1 MGKPTGFMEYKR
13 EKTKEL
19 PPLERIRN
27 FKEYTTKL
35 TDESLQQQGARCMDC
50 GTPFCHMGIE
60 IRGTAAGCP
69 INNVIP
75 EWNDL
80 VYKGQWKEALD
91 RLHLTNNFPEFTGR
105 VCPAPC
111 EGSCVLGIN
120 DPAVA
125 IKSIERTII
134 DKGFENGWVTPRI
147 PVKRSGY
154 KVAIVGSGPAGL
166 AAADQLNQLGHTV
179 TVFERADRIGGLLMY
194 GIPNMKLEK
203 EIIDRRVNLLREE
216 GITFVVNTEVG
227 KDITKAELQAD
238 FDAVILCTG
247 AQKQRVLHMEG
258 SDANGIHLA
267 MDYLTAVTKSL
278 LDSNFKDKAALNV
291 KGMDVIVIGGGDTGA
306 DCVATA
312 VRQGCNSVYQF
323 GKHPQ
328 QALART
334 DETMWPKDPNVYK
347 LDYAY
352 AENEAL
358 TGRDPREYCIQ
369 TTKIVKDPKGHVKE
383 LHTIQMEKI
392 LGEDGF
398 HYFKELPGTEKV
410 WPAQA
415 IFVAIGF
422 EGTEK
427 ELPEHFGATVAN
439 NRIRASIKDF
449 ATDVPGVFAAGDAR
463 RGQSLIVWA
472 IKEGRSVA
480 ASVHMYLQEQLAAA
494 SF

>member
-19 PPLERIRN
+19 PPLERIQN
-27 FKEYTTKL
+27 WQEYATRL
-35 TDESLQQQGARCMDC
+35 SDESLQTQGARCMDC

-69 INNVIP
+69 INNLIP

-80 VYKGQWKEALD
+80 VYKGKWKEALD

-111 EGSCVLGIN
+111 EGSCTLGIT

-134 DKGFENGWVTPRI
+134 DKGFENGWVVPRI
-147 PVKRSGY
+147 PAKRTGK
-154 KVAIVGSGPAGL
+154 KVAVIGSGPAGL
-166 AAADQLNQLGHTV
+166 AAADQLNQLGHSV
-179 TVFERADRIGGLLMY
+179 TVYERADRAGGLLTY

-203 EIIDRRVNLLREE
+203 EVVERRVNLLRQE
-216 GITFVVNTEVG
+216 GIDFVLNTEVG
-227 KDITKAELQAD
+227 KDITAEELRAQN
-238 FDAVILCTG
+238 DAVILCVG
-247 AQKQRVLHMEG
+247 AQKQRALRIEG
-258 SDANGIHLA
+258 SEANGIHLA
-267 MDYLTAVTKSL
+267 MDYLTAATKSL
-278 LDSNFKDKAALNV
+278 LDSNFEDGKALDVKDK
-291 KGMDVIVIGGGDTGA
+291 DVIVIGGGDTGA

-312 VRQGCNSVYQF
+312 IRQGCKSVHQF

-328 QALART
+328 QATTRT
-334 DETMWPKDPNVYK
+334 DDTMWPKDPNVFTV
-347 LDYAY
+347 DYAY
-352 AENEAL
+352 AEVEAKH
-358 TGRDPREYCIQ
+358 GEDPREYLIQ
-369 TTKIVKDPKGHVKE
+369 TQKVVADKDGNVQE

-410 WPAQA
+410 WPAQHV
-415 IFVAIGF
+415 FVAIGF
-422 EGTEK
+422 EGVEK
-427 ELPEHFGATVAN
+427 SVPEHFGVNVVN
-439 NRIRASIKDF
+439 NRIKASIKDF
-449 ATDVPGVFAAGDAR
+449 ETNVPGVFAAGDAR

-480 ASVHMYLQEQLAAA
+480 ASVHHFLTEAAVKA
-494 SF
+494 